1 MSSRSWVLVVALVA
15 FAGCK
20 EQAAPPPPPPPP
32 APKPA
37 PPPAPKLVKPEVT
50 SASVSGTSDP
60 QCIGP
65 IDLAVPAKLTI
76 AGKQVERHG
85 YKLSFPAP
93 EKKDAPTV
101 FGVLAGINEDSGE
114 NMLNLRKYVEFFKAE
129 KADAI
134 LAVGDNGE
142 SIEAIVRV
150 MTPLAETGLPV
161 FAILGN
167 RECGGHFNDA
177 MTELQKKFP
186 NVVNF
191 SNVRHVE
198 FGNVDVI
205 SLPGYHDK
213 RYIHC
218 PSGCQYF
225 KQDVDALKPIAKAAK
240 NPVVLVAHGP
250 PHGSGPS
257 SLDAATEAG
266 NVGDANLNGLITEA
280 GIPFGVFANIKE
292 AGARA
297 TDLAGTLI
305 KQDALSDKLY
315 LNPGPADAVAWAM
328 NDGTQSLGMVATLTV
343 EGKQARYKIFRAKAF
358 TAEEK
363 AQAARL
369 APPEPKEPEPE
380 PEPVPAK
387 KEEPAK

>member
-1 MSSRSWVLVVALVA
+1 MSSRSWVLVVAALVA
-15 FAGCK
+15 LASCK
-20 EQAAPPPPPPPP
+20 ETAAPPPPPPV
-32 APKPA
+32 KPA
-37 PPPAPKLVKPEVT
+37 PAPAAVPKIVKPEA

-85 YKLSFPAP
+85 YKLSFPAAP

-101 FGVLAGINEDSGE
+101 FGVVAGINEDSGE
-114 NMLNLRKYVEFFKAE
+114 NMLNLKKYVEFFKAE

-134 LAVGDNGE
+134 IAAGDNGE
-142 SIEAIVRV
+142 SLESIVRV

-161 FAILGN
+161 FAVLGN

-177 MTELQKKFP
+177 MAELQKKFP

-198 FGNVDVI
+198 FGSVDLI

-250 PHGSGPS
+250 PHGATQNA
-257 SLDAATEAG
+257 LDSATEAG
-266 NVGDANLNGLITEA
+266 NVGDANINGLVAEA
-280 GIPFGVFANIKE
+280 AIPFGIFANIKE

-297 TDLAGTLI
+297 TDLDGTNVI
-305 KQDALSDKLY
+305 KPDTFADKLY
-315 LNPGPADAVAWAM
+315 LNPGPADAVGWTM
-328 NDGTQSLGMVATLTV
+328 NDGTQSLGMAATLTV
-343 EGKQARYKIFRAKAF
+343 QGKQAKYKVFRAKAF

-363 AQAARL
+363 AQAAKL
-369 APPEPKEPEPE
+369 APAEPKESEPE
-380 PEPVPAK
+380 PAK
-387 KEEPAK
+387 KDEPKK